1 MSAYRCSDCGA
12 VTTSEK
18 PLDLNA
24 AISSR
29 HHQLLNSNEAPL
41 DTESTMVKSV
51 VSKGRLRLAVV
62 EHEQSFEEERASLSG
77 QLTKQH
83 SILSPIRRMPPEVL
97 SEIFS
102 WTLPSVGDLRRGHS
116 GVASSPWVLTHI
128 SGHWRAVVL
137 SIPSLWSL
145 MVINFTHEF
154 PYPLPMVKTQIQRA
168 QSLKIH
174 FYGHEESDPRP
185 QIDVFQ
191 CLAEHSSRREE
202 LSICLSSH
210 LVPLLAG
217 LRGCLPL
224 LRRLWVEWDAPESQA
239 GVQSID
245 GFERAPLLVDAT
257 IFSQYRYLPTLLPA
271 HQLTSYD
278 IDGLWEMHQSILT
291 LASNLC
297 QARIVISLEEESRP
311 WPASGE
317 VIDLLCLQRLFV
329 SDEEVLNYLRAPV
342 LQEIGFEADR
352 SREEDSH
359 LIFLI
364 FGAFMLRSGCALRR
378 ISFDGLPSADTA
390 TVILQKYP
398 SITELAILVHDWYD
412 SESANNLFSDL
423 IILNATP
430 KAAISPQLSRID
442 VGCLAH
448 NSIDYTLFLG
458 MLQTRWKAEGCA
470 LKAAGLLMESDK
482 GPDPATLRDLNALR
496 REGMALLILQGT
508 EVLQVTDSWRYVA
521 TWA

>member
-1 MSAYRCSDCGA
+1 MSAYRYSDCG

-18 PLDLNA
+18 PLDFNTA
-24 AISSR
+24 AGSR
-29 HHQLLNSNEAPL
+29 QHQPLNSNEAPL

-51 VSKGRLRLAVV
+51 VPKARLRLAVV
-62 EHEQSFEEERASLSG
+62 EHEQSLEEERASLSG
-77 QLTKQH
+77 QLAEHNT
-83 SILSPIRRMPPEVL
+83 ILSPLRRMPPEVL
-97 SEIFS
+97 GEIFS
-102 WTLPSVGDLRRGHS
+102 WNLPSIDTLRRGRLS
-116 GVASSPWVLTHI
+116 VADSPWVLTHI
-128 SGHWRAVVL
+128 SGHWRAVAL

-145 MVINFTHEF
+145 MVIIFRHESI
-154 PYPLPMVKTQIQRA
+154 PPLSMIKTQIQRA
-168 QSLKIH
+168 RSLKIH

-191 CLAEHSSRREE
+191 CLAEYSSRWEE

-210 LVPLLAG
+210 LVLLLAG
-217 LRGCLPL
+217 LRGRLPL

-278 IDGLWEMHQSILT
+278 IDGLWEMHQRILT
-291 LASNLC
+291 LAPNLC
-297 QARIVISLEEESRP
+297 QARIIISLEEESRP

-317 VIDLLCLQRLFV
+317 VIDLLHLQRLFV

-342 LQEIGFEADR
+342 LQEIAFEADR
-352 SREEDSH
+352 CREEDSY
-359 LIFLI
+359 LI

-378 ISFDGLPSADTA
+378 LSFDGLPTADTA

-398 SITELAILVHDWYD
+398 SITELAILVHDWDD
-412 SESANNLFSDL
+412 SESTNDLFSDL
-423 IILNATP
+423 VIPNATP

-442 VGCLAH
+442 VGCFD
-448 NSIDYTLFLG
+448 NISVNYSLFLR
-458 MLQTRWKAEGCA
+458 MLRTRWNAEGCA
-470 LKAAGLLMESDK
+470 IKAAGLLTDSDK
-482 GPDPATLRDLNALR
+482 GPDPATLRDLNVLR

-508 EVLQVTDSWRYVA
+508 EMSQVTDIWRYVA